1 MSTIPYRSPP
11 LPGKTVEGRRLLLV
25 FGVLLIIL
33 GALCACAAAVLALT
47 LTMAL
52 PAPSVQFEARGYFLQ
67 FFLLLSVLTLLFIS
81 TGVASIR
88 LRRWARPIIIS
99 FAGLFIFSALV
110 MLLQFLVP
118 TIASQLMATPPAQLP
133 PANQPPV
140 VAQPFA
146 E

>member
-1 MSTIPYRSPP
+1 
-11 LPGKTVEGRRLLLV
+11 
-25 FGVLLIIL
+25 
-33 GALCACAAAVLALT
+33 
-47 LTMAL
+47 

-118 TIASQLMATPPAQLP
+118 TIASQLMATPPAQR
-133 PANQPPV
+133 PANHPPV
-140 VAQPFA
+140 VAHEFA
-146 E
+146 EDFLLCILALACIAIPLLFIFAYRAPSVRLALEEHDPCIPWTERVP